1 MGPPVE
7 GCGNVRDCE
16 DDGRPRRG
24 HDYAGGRRVSR
35 SAMADDQNQA
45 LYDQWVRPRYVDK
58 KWYYAQIQSLGRT
71 DMSSCDN
78 PFTVCWRSHDKL
90 YPH

>member
-1 MGPPVE
+1 MTVGL
-7 GCGNVRDCE
+7 
-16 DDGRPRRG
+16 
-24 HDYAGGRRVSR
+24 AGSIIMLAVVGFDVIGR